1 MKILVSFAIFM
12 AAFFSYAQ
20 TRISVSVGG
29 PLPFG
34 IAIEVPMM
42 KSRLVPEA
50 GIGFVGAW
58 AGASFQIAE
67 GWRIGASHS
76 LQMVPSV
83 GGWRTFPYV
92 SHEWHLSSIRIEAGA
107 GPRLDWFDRS
117 ANPYPMAF
125 VRFRKK

>member
-1 MKILVSFAIFM
+1 MKIFVALAIAM
-12 AAFFSYAQ
+12 AAFFSFAQ

-29 PLPFG
+29 SLPFG
-34 IAIEVPMM
+34 VALEVPML
-42 KSRLVPEA
+42 KSRLVPEI

-58 AGASFQIAE
+58 GGASYQFVE

-92 SHEWHLSSIRIEAGA
+92 SHEWHLSSMRLEAGA
-107 GPRLDWFDRS
+107 GPRLDWFDRKPY
-117 ANPYPMAF
+117 AYPMAF
-125 VRFRKK
+125 VRFRRK